1 MFLGIYRGTVPSEYS
16 EERVP
21 RNIPRKMSLGIIR
34 GNSSVGIFLSI
45 DVYMSKTHRS
55 MNVRGNI
62 PTKFSLGIFRGH
74 FRQNYGPRNFLGN
87 LFPRNSVGKFRGIS
101 DERRN
106 SEELFPTTCFVED
119 KEIGLEFRHLNLS
132 TLKWWDGSRKPLKEG
147 KYYMGRQLRL
157 LEWWGYPMWR
167 LPSYICAENLVE
179 LIMPDSRLTMLWT
192 GVQAQFITILR
203 RSTSLYQG
211 MLIGLDC
218 LTSRREEDRM
228 CDFRRNYGSVG
239 ATLGSSLCAVNF
251 NRWTPLMVA
260 RSWHRNWLEEILN
273 STKDQPPK
281 IPYPFLCLPVMSII
295 KIALVCGRREN
306 DCLTPCRDPFP
317 VSLERTC
324 TDVIMSSDLSTINH
338 RHHTHTRVIHVPSFP
353 LSRRNC
359 LFHQTFQYN
368 NKKTSNVNHQRFWQS
383 RRMSVACFKNKQ
395 LIEITAGLEASGA
408 SFIWVVRK
416 STGDYDKEEWLP
428 KGFEDRT
435 KEKGM
440 VIRGWAPQV
449 LILEHQ
455 ATGGF
460 MTHCGWNLLLE
471 GVAAGLP
478 MVTWPIGAEQF
489 YNEKLVTQVLR
500 TGVSVGATK
509 HVRNMGDEIISREKV
524 EKAVREVLA
533 WGEEEERRI
542 RIKKLA
548 EMAKAAVAEGGSSFN
563 DLNNF
568 IHEERF
574 EEEESFAFRL
584 RGVMKDLGKTG
595 GRRRSGAV
603 GRSGRCKIDEIG
615 NGRHSSDMKLFL
627 VWSEL

>member
-1 MFLGIYRGTVPSEYS
+1 
-16 EERVP
+16 
-21 RNIPRKMSLGIIR
+21 
-34 GNSSVGIFLSI
+34 
-45 DVYMSKTHRS
+45 
-55 MNVRGNI
+55 
-62 PTKFSLGIFRGH
+62 
-74 FRQNYGPRNFLGN
+74 
-87 LFPRNSVGKFRGIS
+87 
-101 DERRN
+101 
-106 SEELFPTTCFVED
+106 
-119 KEIGLEFRHLNLS
+119 
-132 TLKWWDGSRKPLKEG
+132 
-147 KYYMGRQLRL
+147 
-157 LEWWGYPMWR
+157 
-167 LPSYICAENLVE
+167 
-179 LIMPDSRLTMLWT
+179 
-192 GVQAQFITILR
+192 
-203 RSTSLYQG
+203 
-211 MLIGLDC
+211 
-218 LTSRREEDRM
+218 
-228 CDFRRNYGSVG
+228 
-239 ATLGSSLCAVNF
+239 
-251 NRWTPLMVA
+251 MVA

-306 DCLTPCRDPFP
+306 DWLTPCRDPFP
-317 VSLERTC
+317 VCLERTC
-324 TDVIMSSDLSTINH
+324 TVASGSDVIMSSDLSTINH
-338 RHHTHTRVIHVPSFP
+338 RHHNHTRVIHVPSFP

-383 RRMSVACFKNKQ
+383 RSLSVACFKNKQ

-500 TGVSVGATK
+500 TGVSIGATK

-568 IHEERF
+568 IHEF
-574 EEEESFAFRL
+574 
-584 RGVMKDLGKTG
+584 
-595 GRRRSGAV
+595 
-603 GRSGRCKIDEIG
+603 
-615 NGRHSSDMKLFL
+615 SS
-627 VWSEL
+627 